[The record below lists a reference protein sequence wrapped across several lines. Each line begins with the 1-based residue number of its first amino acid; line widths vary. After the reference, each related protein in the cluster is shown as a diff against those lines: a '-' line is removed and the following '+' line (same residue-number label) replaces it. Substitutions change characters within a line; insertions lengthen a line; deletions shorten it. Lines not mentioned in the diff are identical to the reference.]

1 MGSPA
6 GAWGLDTRG
15 GCSSP
20 ESRIPWACEE
30 VGTPHNSEAEAGT
43 QGALGGRSR
52 RGAPAGLPRG
62 LGRVLAAVPTRP
74 GARLGGARPVRLS

>member
-30 VGTPHNSEAEAGT
+30 VGTPTSQRRKLGPREPWEGGAAEGRLWA
-43 QGALGGRSR
+43 AL
-52 RGAPAGLPRG
+52 LP
-62 LGRVLAAVPTRP
+62 RVLAAVPTRP

>member
-52 RGAPAGLPRG
+52 RGAPVG
-62 LGRVLAAVPTRP
+62 
-74 GARLGGARPVRLS
+74 RPVPPAPPGPGEGPGCSPHKAWSTAWRG

>member
-15 GCSSP
+15 RCSSP

-52 RGAPAGLPRG
+52 RGAPVGRPAPPGPGEGPGCSPHKAWSTAGRG
-62 LGRVLAAVPTRP
+62 
-74 GARLGGARPVRLS
+74 